1 MDFLPSVDGEW
12 VELMG
17 PAMMWKHL
25 THGEVHSIY
34 MNKIIRIWKSMYMYV
49 CIYVCMYICMYVCM
63 YVWMYVS
70 MFAICMYIYIHIYI

>member
-25 THGEVHSIY
+25 THGEVYS
-34 MNKIIRIWKSMYMYV
+34 
-49 CIYVCMYICMYVCM
+49 
-63 YVWMYVS
+63 
-70 MFAICMYIYIHIYI
+70 IYIHEYIDVYVRVSI